1 MLIIDVLMLQIM
13 PMIIEIIKQKENTNQ
28 QTLICNVPVLP
39 NILINIP
46 VRYDLI
52 TIFEALTNN

>member
-1 MLIIDVLMLQIM
+1 MLQIM